1 MANNVNTIIS
11 GLYEGATIKKSSTG
25 KAAYI
30 IANGG
35 YQYINQQNVANITTV
50 NKESVNNVMDAS
62 LGSAV
67 FGTGGA
73 VIGMNQKQILLEIHW
88 KNGGKSLAKVDADIN
103 EAIVVGMYENLS
115 SSQQE
120 KMQKGDETANT
131 ISTIFGL
138 CVFVFCVIIYCFPS
152 AF

>member
-11 GLYEGATIKKSSTG
+11 GLYAGAAIKKSSTG

-35 YQYINQQNVANITTV
+35 YQYINQQNVDNITTV
-50 NKESVNNVMDAS
+50 NKETVNNVMDAS

-67 FGTGGA
+67 FGAGGA
-73 VIGMNQKQILLEIHW
+73 VIGMNQKQILLEIQW

-103 EAIVVGMYENLS
+103 EAIVVGMYETLS

-120 KMQKGDETANT
+120 KMQKGDQTTNT
-131 ISTIFGL
+131 ISTIFWF
-138 CVFVFCVIIYCFPS
+138 CVFIFCIVIYCFPN
-152 AF
+152 AI